1 MKISIL
7 DRLIIIVVPIIV
19 SLIICIFLSIHL
31 VKIKYDINQIDQD
44 ELMKFL
50 LNTWVTLLGFLI
62 TAVSILLT
70 FNGGP
75 KSDIIKNSE
84 HFPTILFSYL
94 YFCFLLF
101 VFIIIFV
108 PVLFTNYWNFNV
120 FIFLIFTSIC
130 TAIQLLLSLY
140 FLFVIVWTAIK

>member
-1 MKISIL
+1 MKIN
-7 DRLIIIVVPIIV
+7 
-19 SLIICIFLSIHL
+19 
-31 VKIKYDINQIDQD
+31 YDINQI
-44 ELMKFL
+44 EWEEFMKFL

-70 FNGGP
+70 FNGGQ
-75 KSDIIKNSE
+75 KSDIIKDSE

-101 VFIIIFV
+101 VFLIFFV
-108 PVLFTNYWNFNV
+108 PVLFIQIWNYNILLLLV
-120 FIFLIFTSIC
+120 FSATC
-130 TAIQLLLSLY
+130 TAIQLLISLY